1 MKEVSFF
8 PSKLRKKTVGS
19 NQEQSFPIVIFT
31 TFFLNLIVWSE
42 IQEDIQLSLISGCFK
57 TILSKFLSSLMLDL
71 LVCQL

>member
-8 PSKLRKKTVGS
+8 PSKLRKKRVGS